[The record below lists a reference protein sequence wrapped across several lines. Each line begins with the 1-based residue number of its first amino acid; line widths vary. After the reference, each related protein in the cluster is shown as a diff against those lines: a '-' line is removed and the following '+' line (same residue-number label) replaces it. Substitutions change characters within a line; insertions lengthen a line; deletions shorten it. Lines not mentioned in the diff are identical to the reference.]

1 MSTRWTWCVS
11 RWIAPTLSAA
21 AGDGLSWVRLCVRLG
36 AAIVVSGL
44 GSVAVASA
52 ATAPS
57 VRVALEERLVDAP
70 FAMASPASTATADA
84 ARAPRLVRL
93 AVDARTL
100 QADAQGRY
108 RFEALD
114 ARLAWYRERRID
126 VWLALDGLPIAV
138 STPAPAPGPASGGAG
153 AGAGAAATAT
163 TVAADAWPRF
173 ARALAAHLGDSVRIV
188 ELTLP
193 REATDGAALAFELKR
208 AAVELRGPRASLTV
222 AIGVPANAAIA
233 LDDFYTADLAPY
245 IDAVV
250 LAAGGAGPAASA
262 SPAGP
267 IGRPAGGVPRVSSTQ
282 TTGDAA
288 DEDDARVRAVR
299 ALLDKV
305 DPTAHVFERGLL
317 LPSAPAE
324 AARRFTTAA
333 LWRLGSPSVLAAFH
347 APALDAARAVTRQA
361 DALRYL
367 LEGDIVALDA
377 RVSGLTL
384 TLATPSAAVQGAQP
398 RPQSQAQTQ
407 VETSPATVARHALVY
422 NLTTFGTYLVYA
434 AAPDTALPGAAAS
447 RGAAAAGGS
456 TASEPPAV
464 RVSLTIATPARPQ
477 LRDPYSGTVRPAPEF
492 VRDAEAGRTT
502 FSAPLRD
509 RPLVIDF
516 NDAVEGVITERSD
529 VSGVA
534 ELSVEEIVARH
545 QQVQAAQDV
554 AVRSYTAAVRMEQ
567 HFRPSAADAGYDI
580 VTENRFFVDDDSVE
594 WEELSFSVNGAKWT
608 ANRPAFPL
616 LQPEKVLSV
625 PLKLRLT
632 ADYRYRLGGR
642 QGVDGH
648 ECYVVHF
655 DPASGG
661 RTLYRG
667 TVWIDTRTFVRRK
680 LQTVQTNLTAPVVSN
695 EETHEFIEMPPGTPG
710 LPASRATIGG
720 NSGTAG
726 ASAVPGAVAG
736 RAAVAAGAEAAPV
749 LLPARVTA
757 KQILLIAGRNVLLEK
772 ATTFADYQIN
782 AESFAVRRAAARAG
796 ERIMY
801 RDTDHGV
808 RYLVK
813 EGDAGERIVSERM
826 TARAKAMAMG
836 VNLDPSFD
844 FPLPIVGINYLDFNF
859 RGPDSQLA
867 LLFGGVLALGNIQRP
882 KLFGTKLDGSVD
894 FFAIA
899 VPGNDRT
906 YDDDG
911 VRKQDELLTWPL
923 SAGLNLGYQFTS
935 FQKVTAQYQFQFNGF
950 LKNRETTADYHV
962 PSSTVTNGVGMAYE
976 YRRAGYSLVANGTW
990 YGRLRW
996 QPWGPADALQV
1007 TPRTYQKFS
1016 VNLSKDWYVGL
1027 FNKIHVNGAW
1037 FGGRDLDRFS
1047 QYQFG
1052 MFDDT
1057 RVHGVPASGVRYGE
1071 LAMVRGSYSFNLFEQ
1086 YRFDLF
1092 LEQAFARDPATGV
1105 SAGLD
1110 LGRKPW
1116 DPITGIGVA
1125 FTVKA
1130 PFDTLLRADV
1140 GKAFLPDRYRATGS
1154 TVVSVLFLK
1163 PL

>member
-1 MSTRWTWCVS
+1 M
-11 RWIAPTLSAA
+11 
-21 AGDGLSWVRLCVRLG
+21 RLG
-36 AAIVVSGL
+36 AAIVVAGL
-44 GSVAVASA
+44 GSVAVAGA

-70 FAMASPASTATADA
+70 FALASPASAATTADA

-93 AVDARTL
+93 AVDARAL
-100 QADAQGRY
+100 QPDAQGRY
-108 RFEALD
+108 RFDALD

-126 VWLALDGLPIAV
+126 VWLALDGLPIAL
-138 STPAPAPGPASGGAG
+138 SAPASAPGPAPGKAG
-153 AGAGAAATAT
+153 AGTAAAATAT
-163 TVAADAWPRF
+163 AADAWPRF

-222 AIGVPANAAIA
+222 AIGLPANAAIV
-233 LDDFYTADLAPY
+233 LDDLYTADLAPY
-245 IDAVV
+245 VDAVV
-250 LAAGGAGPAASA
+250 LAVGGAGPAASA
-262 SPAGP
+262 APAGQARGP
-267 IGRPAGGVPRVSSTQ
+267 IGGPVGGPVGGAPRVSSMQ
-282 TTGDAA
+282 TTDDAA
-288 DEDDARVRAVR
+288 DEDEARVRAVR
-299 ALLDKV
+299 AVLDKV

-384 TLATPSAAVQGAQP
+384 TLATPSTAAQGAQP
-398 RPQSQAQTQ
+398 QAQPQPQAQAQGEAPPT
-407 VETSPATVARHALVY
+407 TVARHALVY
-422 NLTTFGTYLVYA
+422 NLTTFGTYLIYA
-434 AAPDTALPGAAAS
+434 AAPGAAVS
-447 RGAAAAGGS
+447 RGATAAGGP
-456 TASEPPAV
+456 TAGEPPAV

-477 LRDPYSGTVRPAPEF
+477 LRDPYSGTVRPASEF
-492 VRDAEAGRTT
+492 ARDAEAGRTT

-642 QGVDGH
+642 QSVDGH

-661 RTLYRG
+661 RSLYRG

-710 LPASRATIGG
+710 LPAPRATTDG
-720 NSGTAG
+720 SAGTAG
-726 ASAVPGAVAG
+726 AGALPGAVAG
-736 RAAVAAGAEAAPV
+736 RAAAAVGAETAPV

-782 AESFAVRRAAARAG
+782 AASFAERRAAARAG

-813 EGDAGERIVSERM
+813 EGEAGERIVSERM

-950 LKNRETTADYHV
+950 LKNRETTEDYQV
-962 PSSTVTNGVGMAYE
+962 PSSTVTNGVGLAYE

-1007 TPRTYQKFS
+1007 TPRTYEKFS

-1027 FNKIHVNGAW
+1027 FNKIHLNGAW